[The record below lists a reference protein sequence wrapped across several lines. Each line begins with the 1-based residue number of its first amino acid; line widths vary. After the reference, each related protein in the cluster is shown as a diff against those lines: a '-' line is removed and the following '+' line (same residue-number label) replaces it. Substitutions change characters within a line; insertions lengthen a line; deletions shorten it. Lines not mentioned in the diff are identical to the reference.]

1 LSPRSLT
8 RHHSQCLA
16 KRQCVMKTWV
26 RLRVSDSKQQQSH
39 AQQQSVQPTTQPKP
53 STSLGPTKK
62 RKKADDEEAIA
73 AIGQYFTSKASK
85 PSAVVP
91 SATTDD
97 DLAFVTVIG
106 LELKKI
112 KTPWIKCT
120 VKKQLMDVVFNRQE
134 QEEQQQVLQLV
145 VSAKTAQ
152 PLTQPQSSTGVI
164 SASDST
170 CNSSNMLT
178 NSSRYCR

>member
-1 LSPRSLT
+1 
-8 RHHSQCLA
+8 
-16 KRQCVMKTWV
+16 
-26 RLRVSDSKQQQSH
+26 VSDSKQQQSH

-97 DLAFVTVIG
+97 DLAFGTVIG